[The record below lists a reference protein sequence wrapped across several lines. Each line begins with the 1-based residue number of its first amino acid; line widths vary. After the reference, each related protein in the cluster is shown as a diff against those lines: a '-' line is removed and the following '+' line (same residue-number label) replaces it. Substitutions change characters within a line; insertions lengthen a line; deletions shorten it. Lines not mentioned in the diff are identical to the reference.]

1 MLAIFKP
8 RKKKAVKKT
17 AKPRKPKALK
27 MPKKPAQTAS
37 LSVWERFENKC
48 KEVAKKNAEKL
59 REYTAKINKIESD
72 KKRKAAII
80 KKYA

>member
-1 MLAIFKP
+1 
-8 RKKKAVKKT
+8 
-17 AKPRKPKALK
+17 
-27 MPKKPAQTAS
+27 MPKKPAQSAP
-37 LSVWERFENKC
+37 LSSWERYENKC